1 VHFFGGFG
9 FSIHQWLFAIVAA
22 LCLGLSKTGFTA
34 MSLLGIALMADVW
47 PARESTGVILPML
60 IFGDFFAVSLFSKH
74 ALWSEIWRIMPPAVL
89 GVIVGFVIFQ
99 RLPAPVFA
107 PVIGWVVLL
116 LVALELW
123 QRSAA
128 ASRSLAEL
136 TDQTKTSDDADQS
149 RESLGRVSLRWS
161 FGVLAGATTML
172 ANAAGPVMTIYLLA
186 ARLAKYEFVGTS
198 AWFYCL
204 INLIKLP
211 FSYSLG
217 LINLHSLGFNLILL
231 PGVALGA
238 LAGQWL
244 LKIVPQLWFER
255 LLLASA
261 ALAALRLIW
270 H

>member
-1 VHFFGGFG
+1 
-9 FSIHQWLFAIVAA
+9 
-22 LCLGLSKTGFTA
+22 
-34 MSLLGIALMADVW
+34 MSLLGIALMAEVW

-60 IFGDFFAVSLFSKH
+60 IFGDFFAVSLFNKH
-74 ALWSEIWRIMPPAVL
+74 ALWAEVWRIMPPAFL
-89 GVIVGFVIFQ
+89 GIIVGFEIFQ
-99 RLPAPVFA
+99 HLPGTVFA
-107 PVIGWVVLL
+107 PLIGWTVLT

-123 QRSAA
+123 QRSTA

-136 TDQTKTSDDADQS
+136 SGKTITSDAADQS
-149 RESLGRVSLRWS
+149 KETLGRVSLRWS
-161 FGVLAGATTML
+161 FGILAGATTML

-186 ARLAKYEFVGTS
+186 ARLAKYEFMGTS

-217 LINLHSLGFNLILL
+217 LINLHSLGFNLVLL

>member
-1 VHFFGGFG
+1 M
-9 FSIHQWLFAIVAA
+9 VA
-22 LCLGLSKTGFTA
+22 
-34 MSLLGIALMADVW
+34 W
-47 PARESTGVILPML
+47 
-60 IFGDFFAVSLFSKH
+60 
-74 ALWSEIWRIMPPAVL
+74 
-89 GVIVGFVIFQ
+89 
-99 RLPAPVFA
+99 
-107 PVIGWVVLL
+107 
-116 LVALELW
+116 
-123 QRSAA
+123 
-128 ASRSLAEL
+128 
-136 TDQTKTSDDADQS
+136 
-149 RESLGRVSLRWS
+149 SLGR
-161 FGVLAGATTML
+161 ATTML

-186 ARLAKYEFVGTS
+186 ARLAKYEFIGTS

-217 LINLHSLGFNLILL
+217 LINLNSLGFNLILL

-270 H
+270 HKSSSRAAHHAVLHPGFALRDTIRLRIKAI